1 MLIFK
6 ALHIL
11 SMFTAVT
18 LLIGGEFFF
27 ARAIWRRNVRELA
40 TIHRL
45 SGGRA
50 LSVVGGA
57 FLIVGIV
64 FGLLTAATGGWSF
77 FDGWLIATYVL
88 VAVLFLVNNSRFV
101 KRLLELGDE
110 AVEADAGKR
119 SAEEVVRG
127 MAESDAVLI
136 VAVNVAILA
145 AIIAVMVVK
154 PF

>member
-27 ARAIWRRNVRELA
+27 ARAIWRRNVPELA

-50 LSVVGGA
+50 LSVVGAA
-57 FLIVGIV
+57 FLVAGIV
-64 FGLLTAATGGWSF
+64 FGVLTAVTGGWSL
-77 FDGWLIATYVL
+77 FDGWLIATYGL

-110 AVEADAGKR
+110 AVQAEAGER
-119 SAEEVVRG
+119 PAEEVVRG

-136 VAVNVAILA
+136 LAVNGTLLA